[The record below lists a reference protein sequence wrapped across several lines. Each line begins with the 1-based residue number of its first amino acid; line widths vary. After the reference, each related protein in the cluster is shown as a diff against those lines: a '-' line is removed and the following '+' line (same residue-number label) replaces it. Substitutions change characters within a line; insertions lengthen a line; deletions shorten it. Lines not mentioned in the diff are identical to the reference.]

1 MKIKTANILLA
12 AFIIGGCTTTSIFVR
27 QQDLDAWINV
37 PVEELDTHSVFLTI
51 PMTKTITK
59 DGIEIRNYANTGR
72 GNFCSANLNQ
82 NSMGANTSASG
93 TCVNR
98 KVGCNNIFYIKDGV
112 VLEYMAQGSC
122 FTNKSLQPEYRLSKY
137 RDK

>member
-1 MKIKTANILLA
+1 MESKALNIILASLLV
-12 AFIIGGCTTTSIFVR
+12 GSCTTTSIFVR
-27 QQDLDAWINV
+27 QQDLDAWVNV
-37 PVEELDTHSVFLTI
+37 PVEELDTHSFFITI
-51 PMTKTITK
+51 PMTKTITQ

-82 NSMGANTSASG
+82 NTMGTNTSASG

-98 KVGCNNIFYIKDGV
+98 TVGCNNIFYIKDGV
-112 VLEYMAQGSC
+112 VLEYMAQGNC
-122 FTNKSLQPEYRLSKY
+122 ITNKSLQPEYRLSKF